1 MESSK
6 RPSSSSSSPDS
17 TLEDPFKGDA
27 KEHKRSASTTS
38 LPKVDQDPSQS
49 TELSSD
55 KLSTKESPPTC
66 VMDQS
71 GESSYRI
78 PSSVFTRTQSLA
90 PAEWSVTSNDGPP
103 TDLAKSGELAV
114 ETMKEV
120 LIENVQQQGNGNNQR
135 DDRITRQESCHGSTK
150 SFAFPILAGDVEKV
164 HSVTTN
170 SSVKAAALAPA
181 QAPEKAQAK
190 AEVPAKAEPDTKKP
204 KSTWT
209 KWFPCF
215 TRCRFCS

>member
-6 RPSSSSSSPDS
+6 KPSSSSSSPDS

-55 KLSTKESPPTC
+55 KLSTTESPPTQ

-78 PSSVFTRTQSLA
+78 PSSVFARTQSTG
-90 PAEWSVTSNDGPP
+90 PAEWSVTSNESLFSIHTGNMSFTKDPAFWRSGELGLPGELSTSGQMFNYSGPLSPGGPP
-103 TDLAKSGELAV
+103 TDLVKSGELAV

-120 LIENVQQQGNGNNQR
+120 LIENAQQQGNGNNQR

-150 SFAFPILAGDVEKV
+150 SFAFPM
-164 HSVTTN
+164 
-170 SSVKAAALAPA
+170 
-181 QAPEKAQAK
+181 
-190 AEVPAKAEPDTKKP
+190 
-204 KSTWT
+204 
-209 KWFPCF
+209 
-215 TRCRFCS
+215 